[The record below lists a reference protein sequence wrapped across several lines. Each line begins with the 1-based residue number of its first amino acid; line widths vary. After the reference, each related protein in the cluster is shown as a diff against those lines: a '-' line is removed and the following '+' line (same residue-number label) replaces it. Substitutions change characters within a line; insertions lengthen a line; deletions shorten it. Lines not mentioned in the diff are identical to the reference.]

1 MKWSMIPIVAVLLAI
16 YTALNY
22 YIGLRGAQAF
32 GHLLGPRGLR
42 MAWALYWL
50 VVYLYMAVRLLGD
63 RLPSQV
69 KRPLIHA
76 GAYWM
81 AAMVYLL
88 MLLII
93 IDLFR
98 GAAHFASL
106 TVNQPEQLR
115 FHVGVL
121 VAGLVLGI
129 LIYGTWNA
137 RHPRQV
143 GYQVAFFQP
152 PAQASI
158 ADSNHRSPSPLQV
171 ALVSDIHLG
180 TIVGSSR
187 LEKLVNQLNEMDPD
201 MILFAGDIIDE
212 NVNHFIDDRMDEIFS
227 RLNPPLGAY
236 AVLGNHEYYGGHLED
251 IVHHLQAA
259 GIQVLRDEGILIK
272 DSFYLVG
279 REDLASERFTGSPRK
294 PLADLLDG
302 IDPET
307 TPVLL
312 MDHQPK
318 DWQESKAAGVGLQ
331 VSGHT
336 HRGQLFPFGFITE
349 RLFDEDWGKLEEG
362 DQTLIVSSGF
372 GTWGPPVRT
381 GNRPEIVMI
390 TLVERTDF

>member
-1 MKWSMIPIVAVLLAI
+1 MKWTMIPVVALLLAA

-32 GHLLGPRGLR
+32 GHLLGPRGMR
-42 MAWALYWL
+42 AAWALYWA
-50 VVYLYMAVRLLGD
+50 VVYLYMVVRLLGD
-63 RLPSQV
+63 RLPTLV
-69 KRPLIHA
+69 KRRLIHT

-88 MLLII
+88 LFLVV
-93 IDLFR
+93 IDLVRLIFAMMPVTLQNPPWLPFR
-98 GAAHFASL
+98 LGL
-106 TVNQPEQLR
+106 
-115 FHVGVL
+115 L
-121 VAGLVLGI
+121 VTGLVLGI

-143 GYQVAFFQP
+143 TYQVDFFNP
-152 PAQASI
+152 PAQGEA
-158 ADSNHRSPSPLQV
+158 AAGGGVTPAPLKV

-180 TIVGSSR
+180 TIVGNRR
-187 LEKLVNQLNEMDPD
+187 LEKLVDQLVSLDPH

-212 NVNHFIDDRMDEIFS
+212 NVNHFIDQRMDETFR

-236 AVLGNHEYYGGHLED
+236 AVLGNHEYFGGHLDE
-251 IVHHLQAA
+251 IVHHLQAS
-259 GIQVLRDEGILIK
+259 GVRVLRDEGLLV
-272 DSFYLVG
+272 DGRFYLAG
-279 REDLASERFTGSPRK
+279 REDLVSERFTNIPRK
-294 PLADLLDG
+294 SLVEILDG
-302 IDPET
+302 VDPGA

-318 DWQESKAAGVGLQ
+318 EWQEAKAAGVGLQ

-349 RLFDEDWGKLEEG
+349 RLFDEDWGKLVEQG
-362 DQTLIVSSGF
+362 QTLIVSSGY

-381 GNRPEIVMI
+381 GNRPEIVI
-390 TLVERTDF
+390 IHLGWKD

>member
-1 MKWSMIPIVAVLLAI
+1 MKWSMIPLVALLLAI

-22 YIGLRGAQAF
+22 YIGLRGVQAF

-42 MAWALYWL
+42 MAWTLYWL

-63 RLPSQV
+63 RLPSPV
-69 KRPLIHA
+69 KRRLIHA

-88 MLLII
+88 MFLIL
-93 IDLFR
+93 IDLIR
-98 GAAHFASL
+98 VAAAFIPL
-106 TVNQPEQLR
+106 TFNQPALLR
-115 FHVGVL
+115 YHVGLL
-121 VAGLVLGI
+121 VVGLVLGI
-129 LIYGTWNA
+129 LVYGTWNA
-137 RHPRQV
+137 RNPRQV
-143 GYQVAFFQP
+143 GYQVAFFNP
-152 PAQASI
+152 PAQEAATATDGEIQS
-158 ADSNHRSPSPLQV
+158 SLRV

-180 TIVGSSR
+180 TIVGSRR
-187 LEKLVNQLNEMDPD
+187 LEKLVDQLNEMDPD

-259 GIQVLRDEGILIK
+259 GIRVLRDEGLHIEG
-272 DSFYLVG
+272 SFYLVG
-279 REDLASERFTGSPRK
+279 REDLASERLTGKPRK
-294 PLADLLDG
+294 PLRDILDG
-302 IDPET
+302 IDSDT

-318 DWQESKAAGVGLQ
+318 DWQEAKAAGVRLQ

-362 DQTLIVSSGF
+362 DQTLIVSSGY
-372 GTWGPPVRT
+372 GTWGPPIRT

-390 TLVERTDF
+390 TLVE